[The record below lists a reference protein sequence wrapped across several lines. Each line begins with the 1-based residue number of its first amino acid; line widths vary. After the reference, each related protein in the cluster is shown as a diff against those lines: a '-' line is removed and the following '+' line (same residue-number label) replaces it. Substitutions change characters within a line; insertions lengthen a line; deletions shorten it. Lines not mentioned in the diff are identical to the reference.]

1 MSRYEYTPCDLRVA
15 YDPEDDDQI
24 PLGEERDWLD
34 LQDPDLI
41 RDIGRTAMLRAQQL
55 VELANHC
62 QDALVEWGQVQKPRG
77 RRLSLA
83 GKDAVFIKGSGDDA

>member
-1 MSRYEYTPCDLRVA
+1 MSEYKYTPCEIQIA
-15 YDPEDDDQI
+15 YEPEDDDQI
-24 PLGEERDWLD
+24 PLGSERDWLD

-41 RDIGRTAMLRAQQL
+41 RDVGRTAMLRAQQL

-62 QDALVEWGQVQKPRG
+62 QDALVEWCEAPKPRG

-83 GKDAVFIKGSGDDA
+83 GRDAVFVKKEGK